1 MFKKN
6 KVNVNKHTLQSGKS
20 DPGSDKNGDVETQA
34 QRGHVVRGDFVA
46 HVNQIGS
53 SETSRMDKSRIA
65 RGLQSSHGNRY
76 VNQVIGKAT
85 GSTYNPVQ
93 TKLEVGAASDKYET
107 EADSV
112 AEQVVGPSISRKLLG
127 YGPVYEDGG
136 EAGREVEQGINSSS
150 GRRLPSGIA
159 ETMGERMG
167 ADFSGVKIHTGNES
181 DRLNHEL
188 ESKAFTTGKEIF
200 VRKDQYNPGS
210 PAGQKLLAHE
220 LTHVVQQ
227 GGANN
232 INGSETSQVQRAPG
246 VIRI

>member
-1 MFKKN
+1 MASKIEPNKKSS
-6 KVNVNKHTLQSGKS
+6 VNKNLKTESAGKNNS
-20 DPGSDKNGDVETQA
+20 EEMLPSVI
-34 QRGHVVRGDFVA
+34 RGDFTN

-65 RGLQSSHGNRY
+65 RGLQGSYGNRY
-76 VNQVIGKAT
+76 VNQVIGKVT
-85 GSTYNPVQ
+85 GSAYNPVQ
-93 TKLEVGAASDKYET
+93 AKLEVGAASDRYET

-112 AEQVVGPSISRKLLG
+112 AEQVVGPSISRKPSG

-136 EAGREVEQGINSSS
+136 QAGSEVEQGINSSS

-210 PAGQKLLAHE
+210 QAGQKLLAHE